1 MKWPF
6 ITVTE
11 MTQNKISPHLIKY
24 IQGNTGHFLEYSKIQ
39 HNQRYKQEKTSFKC
53 VSDDSR
59 ILQDSADLT
68 KLFNNKLILI

>member
-39 HNQRYKQEKTSFKC
+39 HNQWYKQEKHLLNVSVMIAEYFK
-53 VSDDSR
+53 
-59 ILQDSADLT
+59 ILQ
-68 KLFNNKLILI
+68 ILLSYSITS